1 MLVNNGI
8 LAFVYWKCLHVEF
21 DNRVGLECWKL
32 QITLERFHTLV
43 IVLNEHNIRNLRPP
57 IKIIT

>member
-1 MLVNNGI
+1 LNLIIESVWNAGKI
-8 LAFVYWKCLHVEF
+8 QI
-21 DNRVGLECWKL
+21 KL
-32 QITLERFHTLV
+32 DRFHTLV